1 MIYLS
6 QMLGKPVI
14 DAAGEHIGSISDIA
28 IAVGEVF
35 PRVTALAFTGPDKT
49 PFMLSWR
56 KYVEEFKDDSVA
68 LSVSADQI
76 RFSYLQ
82 SDEILLSRDLLNKQ
96 IVDTQGM
103 KVVRVNDLKL
113 SDSANSLRLLGA
125 EVGARGLLRAFS
137 PGLERVVTQTIRAF
151 GATFPETL
159 IAWNYMDLLE
169 HDLSQVKL
177 SVTHKRL
184 HELHPADVADIIE
197 QLTPAQRASIFKHLD
212 NEQAAET
219 ISELEDE
226 FQADII
232 EDLSERRASDL
243 LAEMEPDDAAD
254 VIGDLEYDKAERLL
268 RLMGVEDSAAIRKLL
283 GYKEKTAGG
292 IMTPEAT
299 TASPEMTVEAAIEHL
314 RTVGEERENIH
325 YIYIVDDKH
334 ILLGVV
340 SLRELL
346 LEPLDAKLL
355 DIMQPDM
362 FVVNADD
369 DQKDVAETIARYR
382 LLSIPVVDSK
392 RELLGIVTVD
402 DALEVLEEEAERD
415 LAFATGRSD
424 TDQADGPLAWIMPR
438 RSGWLFIWLA
448 ALFGLAAAHFSL
460 VKNAGTAEEL
470 RSFFAPLSTT
480 LATHLPPFSTLGSL
494 LLAAAGVVLL
504 PILLII
510 IEESAVRAIDILTDA
525 KLVDRPSTARRYF
538 FGLAIG
544 LIAGSISGF
553 LTFGLVDLVL
563 PLHFLIVAPFFG
575 IWVFATAILSSLLEV
590 ALINRVVLRDDAE
603 KTASPAQVTFPVMTF
618 CAVVV
623 IVGGFA
629 VPLLLGA

>member
-1 MIYLS
+1 
-6 QMLGKPVI
+6 MLGKPVI

-56 KYVEEFKDDSVA
+56 KYVEGFKGDAVA
-68 LSVSADQI
+68 LSVPAAKI

-82 SDEILLSRDLLNKQ
+82 PDEILLSRDLLNKQ

-125 EVGARGLLRAFS
+125 DVGARGLVRAFS
-137 PGLERVVTQTIRAF
+137 PRLEKLVTSTMSVF
-151 GATFPETL
+151 GATFTETL

-219 ISELEDE
+219 ISELEE
-226 FQADII
+226 EYQANVI

-254 VIGDLEYDKAERLL
+254 VIADLEYDKAERLL
-268 RLMGVEDSAAIRKLL
+268 RLMGIEDSTAIRKLL

-299 TASPEMTVEAAIEHL
+299 TASPEMTVESAIEHL

-334 ILLGVV
+334 ILVGVV

-346 LEPLDAKLL
+346 LEPLDAKLS
-355 DIMQPDM
+355 DIMQPDL
-362 FVVNADD
+362 FVVNPDD
-369 DQKDVAETIARYR
+369 DQKDVAEIIARYR

-415 LAFATGRSD
+415 LAFATGRTD
-424 TDQADGPLAWIMPR
+424 TDQAYGPFSWIMPR
-438 RSGWLFIWLA
+438 RSGWLIVWLLA
-448 ALFGLAAAHFSL
+448 LFALAAVGFSLTQSGASLDSLGALFGSSGDL
-460 VKNAGTAEEL
+460 
-470 RSFFAPLSTT
+470 
-480 LATHLPPFSTLGSL
+480 LATHLPTYSVLTSL
-494 LLAAAGVVLL
+494 LLAAIGVVLL

-510 IEESAVRAIDILTDA
+510 IEESAVRAIDILTDVKA
-525 KLVDRPSTARRYF
+525 EDRPSRAQQYL
-538 FGLAIG
+538 FGLSVG
-544 LIAGSISGF
+544 LIAGIISGF
-553 LTFGLVDLVL
+553 LTFGLTDLIS
-563 PLHFLIVAPFFG
+563 PAQFKIIAPVFG
-575 IWVFATAILSSLLEV
+575 IWVLGTAILSALIEV

-603 KTASPAQVTFPVMTF
+603 KTTSPAQVTIPVMVLCTA
-618 CAVVV
+618 AV
-623 IVGGFA
+623 IAGGFL

>member
-1 MIYLS
+1 
-6 QMLGKPVI
+6 MLGKPVI
-14 DAAGEHIGSISDIA
+14 DAAGEHIGTISDIA
-28 IAVGEVF
+28 ISVGEVF

-56 KYVEEFKDDSVA
+56 KYVEEFKGDAVL
-68 LSVSADQI
+68 LSVSSDEI

-137 PGLERVVTQTIRAF
+137 PSMEKFVTRFMETL
-151 GATFPETL
+151 GASFPETL

-184 HELHPADVADIIE
+184 HELHPADVADILE
-197 QLTPAQRASIFKHLD
+197 QLTPAQRAAIFKHLD

-219 ISELEDE
+219 ISELEE
-226 FQADII
+226 EYQADVI

-292 IMTPEAT
+292 IMTPDAT
-299 TASPEMTVEAAIEHL
+299 TASPEMTVNAAIEHL
-314 RTVGEERENIH
+314 RVIGEESEEIH
-325 YIYIVDDKH
+325 YIYVVDDMH
-334 ILLGVV
+334 VLLGVV

-346 LEPLDAKLL
+346 LEPLDSKLA
-355 DIMQPDM
+355 DIMQPDL
-362 FVVNADD
+362 FVVNPDD
-369 DQKDVAETIARYR
+369 DQEDVAEMIARYR
-382 LLSIPVVDSK
+382 LLAIPVVNAK
-392 RELLGIVTVD
+392 KELLGIVTFD

-415 LAFATGRSD
+415 LALATGR
-424 TDQADGPLAWIMPR
+424 TDADQSGGPFGWIMPR
-438 RSGWLFIWLA
+438 RSGWLIVWLVTLFA
-448 ALFGLAAAHFSL
+448 LAVSGYSLAKNTVTVGTVTDLFGL
-460 VKNAGTAEEL
+460 V
-470 RSFFAPLSTT
+470 PLSQV
-480 LATHLPPFSTLGSL
+480 ASDSVASMIMGSIML
-494 LLAAAGVVLL
+494 AGVGVALL
-504 PILLII
+504 PMLLII
-510 IEESAVRAIDILTDA
+510 IEESAIRAIDILTDL
-525 KLVDRPSTARRYF
+525 KPEERPS
-538 FGLAIG
+538 LAHRNVFAVGVG
-544 LIAGSISGF
+544 LIAGSLSG
-553 LTFGLVDLVL
+553 LMTFGLADLVF
-563 PLHFLIVAPFFG
+563 PFQKIIVAGLFG
-575 IWVFATAILSSLLEV
+575 LWVFGVGILSSLFEV
-590 ALINRVVLRDDAE
+590 ILIDRAVKRDDAE
-603 KTASPAQVTFPVMTF
+603 QPTSPVRVTFPVMVL
-618 CAVVV
+618 CAAAVVA
-623 IVGGFA
+623 GGFLI
-629 VPLLLGA
+629 PLMIGA